1 MGLAK
6 QINALNK
13 PAPCHVGLLCLWI
26 TSVHF
31 NHKDN
36 RLNTNNVI
44 DMSVSAEEMRSA
56 NVMNFVTIVII
67 IQIGMVDFSVSMNT
81 GVYLN
86 CN

>member
-1 MGLAK
+1 
-6 QINALNK
+6 
-13 PAPCHVGLLCLWI
+13 
-26 TSVHF
+26 
-31 NHKDN
+31 
-36 RLNTNNVI
+36 
-44 DMSVSAEEMRSA
+44 MSVSAEEMRSA